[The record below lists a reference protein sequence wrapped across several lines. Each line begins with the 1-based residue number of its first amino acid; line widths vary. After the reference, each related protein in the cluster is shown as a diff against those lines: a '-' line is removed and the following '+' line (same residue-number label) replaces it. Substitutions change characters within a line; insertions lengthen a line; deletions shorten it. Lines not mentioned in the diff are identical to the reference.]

1 DPGLMEKRD
10 RKPGYFARLK
20 RRRQLKQ
27 SQSDKTVSEQSP
39 TIISCPDVQNDPNK
53 KADLERTTAKLPA
66 GSDDGCKTNNQEK
79 REKRRPPGTVE
90 FIVGP
95 NDSLNSIALKFNIT
109 PNKLVQLNKL
119 FSRSVYPGQR
129 LFVPDVNQ
137 SEADSKSPS
146 SSDPPVTN
154 GLSESA
160 SHDGV
165 SSCMSAKSIRRE
177 LSPNSEDESPA
188 TVKFIKMSCKYFTD
202 GMGVVGG
209 VLIVTPNNIMFDPHK
224 SDPLVI
230 EHGCEEYGLI
240 CPMEEVVS
248 VALYDDV
255 SRMKLKDALP
265 SPGEWE
271 QLPSERDLN
280 PFSRYEALDPKR
292 PIVLDDIE
300 STLSET
306 GSTEGEQT
314 EMSPSDEG
322 FTELEPTVN
331 GSTEEAEG
339 TSSKTPNIIS
349 RDQQKVGPSSL
360 GGGDLQVKSMLSQ
373 TKGKLDDEEDEG
385 VAQNSSIEDGESI
398 QSSSETEKQ
407 GDSHEKPASQEV
419 TETKDMK
426 PKGTQELLNDTH
438 DKIIAAPVDQNR
450 KLSLEEASEVNGNSS
465 PKRQSPDGPAG
476 GAELSEEERRRK
488 NYEAE
493 VKTWLLER
501 MQAPI
506 EDMLFSSEEKSKN
519 PPMFLCFKVGKP
531 MRKSFTYGITSSPAH
546 LFGGSGKQPEY
557 WFAVPQ
563 ERVDHLYAFFV
574 QWSPDV
580 YGKDAREQG
589 FVVVEKDEL
598 DMIDNFFS
606 DPASC
611 SWEIITIDEAKR
623 RQSFGSCDGDLSVDA
638 LPVLSDTS
646 DLLQDTHIE
655 KLACRL
661 PARVQGYPWRL
672 AYSTEKHGTSL
683 KTLYRNLADVD
694 SPVLLVIKDMD
705 NQIFGAFSTHP
716 FRVSEHC
723 YGTGETFLYSFCPEI
738 KVYRW
743 TGENSYFVK
752 GNTDSLQMGGGGGQL
767 GLWLDAELYR
777 GTTTKCAT
785 FNNQPLSA
793 QQDFNI
799 HSLEVWTFDGLIV
812 SCYFIVILIQRQG
825 RRVQE
830 EDICVH
836 VTGNME
842 INNSDSS
849 EETSDTC
856 IFCLIAS
863 GQDKDTEVIKKVKIC
878 VFPFFHLHPKQNKE
892 LVCFRDIDPAAPH
905 HYLVVP
911 VQHIHSCFSLHR
923 GHIGLVKRMAEMGKT
938 VLHDQ
943 GITDVTEMRLGF
955 HQPPYTSVDHLHLH
969 VLAPTSQISK
979 YLEYKFIPGSQ
990 RFIIGDSCSET
1001 RPDFVQTV
1009 SEGVTVHSV
1018 LMGTQDAS
1026 ETEDCPFCQIANN
1039 QTDTE
1044 VLLSDEELLCFRDV
1058 KPGAAHHYLV
1068 VPRTHID
1075 NCKSLQREDVALVER
1090 MVEMGRSV
1098 LEKNKVSDLDDV
1110 RMGFHLP
1117 PFSSVP
1123 HLHLHALAP

>member
-1 DPGLMEKRD
+1 MEKRD

-27 SQSDKTVSEQSP
+27 SQSDKNVNEQNP
-39 TIISCPDVQNDPNK
+39 AIISCPDIPTDGNPNK
-53 KADLERTTAKLPA
+53 KTDLPRITGKQPPD
-66 GSDDGCKTNNQEK
+66 SDDVCKSNNQAK
-79 REKRRPPGTVE
+79 REKKRPPGTVE

-119 FSRSVYPGQR
+119 FARSVYPGQK
-129 LFVPDVNQ
+129 LFVPDVSQ
-137 SEADSKSPS
+137 PEADVKSPTL
-146 SSDPPVTN
+146 TN
-154 GLSESA
+154 GLSEKPLNDGI
-160 SHDGV
+160 SH
-165 SSCMSAKSIRRE
+165 CRSAKSIRRE
-177 LSPNSEDESPA
+177 LSPNSEDESPS

-265 SPGEWE
+265 S
-271 QLPSERDLN
+271 
-280 PFSRYEALDPKR
+280 
-292 PIVLDDIE
+292 
-300 STLSET
+300 
-306 GSTEGEQT
+306 TEGEQT
-314 EMSPSDEG
+314 EKSPSDEG

-339 TSSKTPNIIS
+339 TTSRTSSTVS
-349 RDQQKVGPSSL
+349 RDQQKLL
-360 GGGDLQVKSMLSQ
+360 GTSCPGRGDSQYKSMLDH

-407 GDSHEKPASQEV
+407 GETHEKSTSQDV
-419 TETKDMK
+419 TETKDIK
-426 PKGTQELLNDTH
+426 PKGTEELLNGVD
-438 DKIIAAPVDQNR
+438 DEIIIAPVDQNR
-450 KLSLEEASEVNGNSS
+450 KLSLTEAAEVHGNSS
-465 PKRQSPDGPAG
+465 PKRQSSERRVEEDD
-476 GAELSEEERRRK
+476 LSEEERRKK

-493 VKTWLLER
+493 VKSWLMER

-506 EDMLFSSEEKSKN
+506 E
-519 PPMFLCFKVGKP
+519 VGKP
-531 MRKSFTYGITSSPAH
+531 MRKSFATGMTSSPAH
-546 LFGGSGKQPEY
+546 SFGGRGKQPEY
-557 WFAVPQ
+557 WFAGGPSVCI
-563 ERVDHLYAFFV
+563 FV

-580 YGKDAREQG
+580 YGKEAREQG

-623 RQSFGSCDGDLSVDA
+623 RQSFGSCDGDLSADA
-638 LPVLSDTS
+638 LPILSDNS

-672 AYSTEKHGTSL
+672 AYSTERHGTSL

-752 GNTDSLQMGGGGGQL
+752 GSTDSLQMGGGGGQL

-793 QQDFNI
+793 QQDFSI
-799 HSLEVWTFDGLIV
+799 HSLEVWTFEDP
-812 SCYFIVILIQRQG
+812 SC
-825 RRVQE
+825 
-830 EDICVH
+830 H
-836 VTGNME
+836 TMGNMA
-842 INNSDSS
+842 ICKPDVS
-849 EETSDTC
+849 EGC
-856 IFCLIAS
+856 IFCSIAN
-863 GQDKDTEVIKKVKIC
+863 GRDKEANVVKK
-878 VFPFFHLHPKQNKE
+878 NKE
-892 LVCFRDIDPAAPH
+892 LVCFSDIDPAAPH

-911 VQHIHSCFSLHR
+911 IQHIHSCFSLKR
-923 GHIGLVKRMAEMGKT
+923 EHIGLVERMATMGKA
-938 VLHDQ
+938 VLLEQ
-943 GITDVTEMRLGF
+943 GITDMTDISLGF
-955 HQPPYTSVDHLHLH
+955 HKPPYISVDHLHLH
-969 VLAPTSQISK
+969 VLAPSSQISK
-979 YLEYKFIPGSQ
+979 YMLYKFIPGTE
-990 RFIIGDSCSET
+990 ITPT
-1001 RPDFVQTV
+1001 RDRVLLCEHTNSRYRDYNPILR
-1009 SEGVTVHSV
+1009 GV
-1018 LMGTQDAS
+1018 MGSQDAS
-1026 ETEDCPFCQIANN
+1026 GSKDCPFCQIANN

-1044 VLLSDEELLCFRDV
+1044 ILLSDDELVCFRDV
-1058 KPGAAHHYLV
+1058 KPGAPHHYLIV
-1068 VPRTHID
+1068 SRRHID
-1075 NCKSLQREDVALVER
+1075 NCKSLHGGDVPLVER
-1090 MVEMGRSV
+1090 MEKMGRSV
-1098 LEKNKVSDLDDV
+1098 LEKNKVSDLNDV
-1110 RMGFHLP
+1110 SLGFHVP

-1123 HLHLHALAP
+1123 HLHLHTLAPASRMNKIRYGPQSHWFITVEKVLSQLRTRGKVK

>member
-1 DPGLMEKRD
+1 
-10 RKPGYFARLK
+10 
-20 RRRQLKQ
+20 
-27 SQSDKTVSEQSP
+27 
-39 TIISCPDVQNDPNK
+39 
-53 KADLERTTAKLPA
+53 
-66 GSDDGCKTNNQEK
+66 GCKSNNQAK

-90 FIVGP
+90 FSVGP

-119 FSRSVYPGQR
+119 FSRSVYPGQVRTAAVTATSAPSLFFR
-129 LFVPDVNQ
+129 LSASN
-137 SEADSKSPS
+137 PS
-146 SSDPPVTN
+146 CTN
-154 GLSESA
+154 GLCLFNFLQ
-160 SHDGV
+160 DGM
-165 SSCMSAKSIRRE
+165 SNCMSAKSLRRE

-265 SPGEWE
+265 SDLPEDLCPVYRPGEWE
-271 QLPSERDLN
+271 QLPSEQDLN

-306 GSTEGEQT
+306 GNVLSY
-314 EMSPSDEG
+314 S
-322 FTELEPTVN
+322 PTVN
-331 GSTEEAEG
+331 RSTEEAEA
-339 TSSKTPNIIS
+339 TSSKTTNVLS
-349 RDQQKVGPSSL
+349 RDQKELGPSCP
-360 GGGDLQVKSMLSQ
+360 GRGDIQEKSMLSQ

-385 VAQNSSIEDGESI
+385 VAQNSSIEDGELI

-407 GDSHEKPASQEV
+407 DDKPSSQEV
-419 TETKDMK
+419 TETKEKK
-426 PKGTQELLNDTH
+426 PKGTEEL
-438 DKIIAAPVDQNR
+438 
-450 KLSLEEASEVNGNSS
+450 KLSLKEASEVCGNSG
-465 PKRQSPDGPAG
+465 PKRQSPDRPAC
-476 GAELSEEERRRK
+476 GAELSEEERRK
-488 NYEAE
+488 KSYEAE
-493 VKTWLLER
+493 VKLWLLER

-531 MRKSFTYGITSSPAH
+531 MRKSFASGMTSSPAH
-546 LFGGSGKQPEY
+546 SFGGRGKQPEY

-580 YGKDAREQG
+580 YGKEAREQG

-623 RQSFGSCDGDLSVDA
+623 RQSFGSCDGDSVDA
-638 LPVLSDTS
+638 LPILNDTS
-646 DLLQDTHIE
+646 DLMQDTHIE

-672 AYSTEKHGTSL
+672 AYSTVKHGTSL
-683 KTLYRNLADVD
+683 KTLYRSLADVD
-694 SPVLLVIKDMD
+694 SPVLLVVKDMD

-738 KVYRW
+738 KVFRW

-799 HSLEVWTFDGLIV
+799 HSLEVWTF
-812 SCYFIVILIQRQG
+812 
-825 RRVQE
+825 E
-830 EDICVH
+830 
-836 VTGNME
+836 
-842 INNSDSS
+842 
-849 EETSDTC
+849 
-856 IFCLIAS
+856 
-863 GQDKDTEVIKKVKIC
+863 
-878 VFPFFHLHPKQNKE
+878 
-892 LVCFRDIDPAAPH
+892 
-905 HYLVVP
+905 
-911 VQHIHSCFSLHR
+911 
-923 GHIGLVKRMAEMGKT
+923 
-938 VLHDQ
+938 
-943 GITDVTEMRLGF
+943 
-955 HQPPYTSVDHLHLH
+955 
-969 VLAPTSQISK
+969 
-979 YLEYKFIPGSQ
+979 
-990 RFIIGDSCSET
+990 
-1001 RPDFVQTV
+1001 
-1009 SEGVTVHSV
+1009 
-1018 LMGTQDAS
+1018 
-1026 ETEDCPFCQIANN
+1026 
-1039 QTDTE
+1039 
-1044 VLLSDEELLCFRDV
+1044 
-1058 KPGAAHHYLV
+1058 
-1068 VPRTHID
+1068 
-1075 NCKSLQREDVALVER
+1075 
-1090 MVEMGRSV
+1090 
-1098 LEKNKVSDLDDV
+1098 
-1110 RMGFHLP
+1110 
-1117 PFSSVP
+1117 
-1123 HLHLHALAP
+1123 

>member
-1 DPGLMEKRD
+1 MEKRD

-27 SQSDKTVSEQSP
+27 SQSEKNVNEQSP
-39 TIISCPDVQNDPNK
+39 AIISCPDIPNDSGPNK
-53 KADLERTTAKLPA
+53 KTDLQRIMAKPPA
-66 GSDDGCKTNNQEK
+66 GSDDVCKSKNQAK

-95 NDSLNSIALKFNIT
+95 NDSLNSVALKFNVT

-119 FSRSVYPGQR
+119 FSRSVYPGQK
-129 LFVPDVNQ
+129 LFVPDVSQ
-137 SEADSKSPS
+137 AESGQKSPS
-146 SSDPPVTN
+146 SSDPSFAN
-154 GLSESA
+154 GLSENA
-160 SHDGV
+160 SHDGI
-165 SSCMSAKSIRRE
+165 SNCLSAKSLRRE

-188 TVKFIKMSCKYFTD
+188 AVKFIKMSCKYFTD

-265 SPGEWE
+265 SDLPQDLCPVYRPGEWE

-306 GSTEGEQT
+306 EGEQT
-314 EMSPSDEG
+314 EKSPSDEG
-322 FTELEPTVN
+322 FTELEPSVN
-331 GSTEEAEG
+331 GSTEEPEG
-339 TSSKTPNIIS
+339 MSSKTPSIVS
-349 RDQQKVGPSSL
+349 RDQQELGPSCP
-360 GGGDLQVKSMLSQ
+360 GRGDIQDKSTLCQ

-385 VAQNSSIEDGESI
+385 VAQNCSIEDGESI
-398 QSSSETEKQ
+398 LSSSETEKH
-407 GDSHEKPASQEV
+407 GDKPTNQEV
-419 TETKDMK
+419 TETKDLK
-426 PKGTQELLNDTH
+426 PKGTGQLLNGAH
-438 DKIIAAPVDQNR
+438 DKTIGAPMDQNR
-450 KLSLEEASEVNGNSS
+450 KLSLKEASAVCENSS
-465 PKRQSPDGPAG
+465 PKRQSPDRPAG
-476 GAELSEEERRRK
+476 GAEHSEEEKQRK
-488 NYEAE
+488 SYEAE
-493 VKTWLLER
+493 VKSWLLER

-506 EDMLFSSEEKSKN
+506 EDMLLSSEEKSKN

-531 MRKSFTYGITSSPAH
+531 MRKSFASGMTSSPAH
-546 LFGGSGKQPEY
+546 SFGGRGKQPEY

-580 YGKDAREQG
+580 YGKEAREQG

-623 RQSFGSCDGDLSVDA
+623 RQSFGSCDGDLSLDV
-638 LPVLSDTS
+638 LPALSDAS

-672 AYSTEKHGTSL
+672 AYSTVKHGTSL
-683 KTLYRNLADVD
+683 KTLYRSLADVD

-799 HSLEVWTFDGLIV
+799 HSLEVWTF
-812 SCYFIVILIQRQG
+812 
-825 RRVQE
+825 E
-830 EDICVH
+830 
-836 VTGNME
+836 
-842 INNSDSS
+842 
-849 EETSDTC
+849 
-856 IFCLIAS
+856 
-863 GQDKDTEVIKKVKIC
+863 
-878 VFPFFHLHPKQNKE
+878 
-892 LVCFRDIDPAAPH
+892 
-905 HYLVVP
+905 
-911 VQHIHSCFSLHR
+911 
-923 GHIGLVKRMAEMGKT
+923 
-938 VLHDQ
+938 
-943 GITDVTEMRLGF
+943 
-955 HQPPYTSVDHLHLH
+955 
-969 VLAPTSQISK
+969 
-979 YLEYKFIPGSQ
+979 
-990 RFIIGDSCSET
+990 
-1001 RPDFVQTV
+1001 
-1009 SEGVTVHSV
+1009 
-1018 LMGTQDAS
+1018 
-1026 ETEDCPFCQIANN
+1026 
-1039 QTDTE
+1039 
-1044 VLLSDEELLCFRDV
+1044 
-1058 KPGAAHHYLV
+1058 
-1068 VPRTHID
+1068 
-1075 NCKSLQREDVALVER
+1075 
-1090 MVEMGRSV
+1090 
-1098 LEKNKVSDLDDV
+1098 
-1110 RMGFHLP
+1110 
-1117 PFSSVP
+1117 
-1123 HLHLHALAP
+1123 

>member
-1 DPGLMEKRD
+1 MEKRD

-27 SQSDKTVSEQSP
+27 NQSEKNVNEQSP
-39 TIISCPDVQNDPNK
+39 VIISCPDSPNDSDPNRK
-53 KADLERTTAKLPA
+53 LDPQKITAKPPA
-66 GSDDGCKTNNQEK
+66 GSDDGCKSNNQAK
-79 REKRRPPGTVE
+79 REKKRPPGTVE
-90 FIVGP
+90 FTVGP
-95 NDSLNSIALKFNIT
+95 DDSLNSIALKFNIT

-119 FSRSVYPGQR
+119 FSRSVYTGQK
-129 LFVPDVNQ
+129 LFVPDASQ
-137 SEADSKSPS
+137 SETDLKPQSSADTSL
-146 SSDPPVTN
+146 TN
-154 GLSESA
+154 GLSEKA
-160 SHDGV
+160 SHDG
-165 SSCMSAKSIRRE
+165 MSNGTSAIRRE

-265 SPGEWE
+265 SDLPQDLCPVYRPGEWE

-280 PFSRYEALDPKR
+280 PFSRYEALDKKR
-292 PIVLDDIE
+292 LIVLDDIE
-300 STLSET
+300 STLSDT

-314 EMSPSDEG
+314 EKSPSDEG
-322 FTELEPTVN
+322 FTDLEPTVN
-331 GSTEEAEG
+331 GSTMDSDG
-339 TSSKTPNIIS
+339 TFPKTSHTVN
-349 RDQQKVGPSSL
+349 RDPQELGPSGS
-360 GGGDLQVKSMLSQ
+360 DQADFREKPMLCQ
-373 TKGKLDDEEDEG
+373 TKGKLDEEEDEG
-385 VAQNSSIEDGESI
+385 LAQNSSVEEGELI
-398 QSSSETEKQ
+398 QSSLETEEQ
-407 GDSHEKPASQEV
+407 GDSNDKPKIQAGA
-419 TETKDMK
+419 ETKDVK
-426 PKGTQELLNDTH
+426 PKGTEELLNDAH
-438 DKIIAAPVDQNR
+438 DDLINTPVDQNR
-450 KLSLEEASEVNGNSS
+450 KSSLGEPRGNSS
-465 PKRQSPDGPAG
+465 LKRQSPERQAG
-476 GAELSEEERRRK
+476 GAALSDEERRKK

-493 VKTWLLER
+493 VKSWLLER

-506 EDMLFSSEEKSKN
+506 EDMLLSSEEKSKN

-531 MRKSFTYGITSSPAH
+531 MRKSFASGMTSSPAH
-546 LFGGSGKQPEY
+546 SFGGRGKQPEY

-563 ERVDHLYAFFV
+563 ERVDNLYGFFV

-580 YGKDAREQG
+580 YGKEAREQG

-623 RQSFGSCDGDLSVDA
+623 RQSFGSYDADLSVEA
-638 LPVLSDTS
+638 LPILSDTS

-672 AYSTEKHGTSL
+672 AYSTVRHGTSI
-683 KTLYRNLADVD
+683 KTLYRSLADVD

-752 GNTDSLQMGGGGGQL
+752 GNIDSLQLGGGGGQL

-785 FNNQPLSA
+785 FNNQPLST

-799 HSLEVWTFDGLIV
+799 HSLEVWTF
-812 SCYFIVILIQRQG
+812 
-825 RRVQE
+825 E
-830 EDICVH
+830 
-836 VTGNME
+836 
-842 INNSDSS
+842 
-849 EETSDTC
+849 
-856 IFCLIAS
+856 
-863 GQDKDTEVIKKVKIC
+863 
-878 VFPFFHLHPKQNKE
+878 
-892 LVCFRDIDPAAPH
+892 
-905 HYLVVP
+905 
-911 VQHIHSCFSLHR
+911 
-923 GHIGLVKRMAEMGKT
+923 
-938 VLHDQ
+938 
-943 GITDVTEMRLGF
+943 
-955 HQPPYTSVDHLHLH
+955 
-969 VLAPTSQISK
+969 
-979 YLEYKFIPGSQ
+979 
-990 RFIIGDSCSET
+990 
-1001 RPDFVQTV
+1001 
-1009 SEGVTVHSV
+1009 
-1018 LMGTQDAS
+1018 
-1026 ETEDCPFCQIANN
+1026 
-1039 QTDTE
+1039 
-1044 VLLSDEELLCFRDV
+1044 
-1058 KPGAAHHYLV
+1058 
-1068 VPRTHID
+1068 
-1075 NCKSLQREDVALVER
+1075 
-1090 MVEMGRSV
+1090 
-1098 LEKNKVSDLDDV
+1098 
-1110 RMGFHLP
+1110 
-1117 PFSSVP
+1117 
-1123 HLHLHALAP
+1123 